1 MIPFDLFH
9 KDVLDQLTV
18 NNPENVDYITFNY
31 SEEEIKKHFDYLENS
46 RKRGL
51 SAYKAL
57 TFLSDE
63 L

>member
-1 MIPFDLFH
+1 MKPYEIFH

-18 NNPENVDYITFNY
+18 NNPDVVDYITFNY
-31 SEEEIKKHFDYLENS
+31 SEEYIAEMFDYFEEC

>member
-1 MIPFDLFH
+1 MIPYDIFH
-9 KDVLDQLTV
+9 KDVIDQLTV

-31 SEEEIKKHFDYLENS
+31 SEEEVAEKFDYFEDC

-57 TFLSDE
+57 ALLSYE
-63 L
+63 K